1 MEEAPEE
8 YLEALYKLTRK
19 GNSVRTT
26 ELAKFLGVSPA
37 SATQMLQKLAK
48 RGCVEYIPYHGARLT
63 REGESKGAKMTR
75 KHRLL
80 ETFLVSF
87 LNLGK
92 DRAHEEA
99 CELEHHLSD
108 EAEEALCRILK
119 HPDFC
124 ADDNMPIPPC
134 DSPYS
139 SCADCMEAERRRG
152 AGRGPRARREKP
164 IKSLT
169 SLKKGESARIAFVR
183 AGKGALQ
190 RLSDMGLTP
199 GTVVKIITSAPL
211 RGPVEIEVRGSR
223 LAVGW
228 GIASRIF
235 VEAGPLG

>member
-1 MEEAPEE
+1 MQEAPEE

-26 ELAKFLGVSPA
+26 DLANFLGVSPA

-63 REGESKGAKMTR
+63 EEGESKGAKMTR

-80 ETFLVSF
+80 ETFLISF
-87 LNLGK
+87 LKLGK

-139 SCADCMEAERRRG
+139 NCVECMEEERRRG
-152 AGRGPRARREKP
+152 PASRARGRRGRP
-164 IKSLT
+164 IRSLT
-169 SLKKGESARIAFVR
+169 SLKKGESAKIAFVR

-199 GTVVKIITSAPL
+199 GTVVRMVTSAPL
-211 RGPVEIEVRGSR
+211 KGPVEIEVRGSR

-235 VEAGPLG
+235 VEAGARG